1 MIAAVRQRNLRKRA
15 SALGVTDRV
24 AAIVGD
30 ELGLHRSSSTQS
42 LPAELLGDTIFED
55 TDSTYDMSAEKLSVV
70 PSLPASRDDGGQHL
84 DQHSWQAQGLGRAR
98 SRRWL
103 ESHCG

>member
-1 MIAAVRQRNLRKRA
+1 MIAAVRERNLRKRA
-15 SALGVTDRV
+15 SALGVAGRV

-42 LPAELLGDTIFED
+42 LPAELAGDTVFED
-55 TDSTYDMSAEKLSVV
+55 TDFSYDVDAEKLTIVA
-70 PSLPASRDDGGQHL
+70 SLPGSRYDGVQPLGQHRL
-84 DQHSWQAQGLGRAR
+84 QAQGLGRAR